1 MVVPEK
7 KVVFKKKS
15 KYEKAVC
22 AIIYYMLNND
32 WVIDEVKKAKLNI
45 LDNNYRITVTEII
58 YYYDT
63 NGYINVA
70 DFYTYIS
77 DREDTKNI
85 VDEVINI
92 KMPDMITKD
101 ELKDY
106 FEVVRS
112 YCKKK
117 EIERLN
123 DLISKEVDP
132 LEQAKLADKIRKLR
146 MGDE

>member
-1 MVVPEK
+1 
-7 KVVFKKKS
+7 
-15 KYEKAVC
+15 
-22 AIIYYMLNND
+22 
-32 WVIDEVKKAKLNI
+32 
-45 LDNNYRITVTEII
+45 
-58 YYYDT
+58 
-63 NGYINVA
+63 
-70 DFYTYIS
+70 
-77 DREDTKNI
+77 
-85 VDEVINI
+85 
-92 KMPDMITKD
+92 MPDVITKD